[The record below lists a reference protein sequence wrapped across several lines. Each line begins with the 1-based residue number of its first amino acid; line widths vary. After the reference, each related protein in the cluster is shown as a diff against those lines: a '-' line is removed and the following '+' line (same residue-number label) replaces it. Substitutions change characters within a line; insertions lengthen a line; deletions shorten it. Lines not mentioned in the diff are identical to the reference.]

1 MAVDNLYSYRDY
13 FSLFLGFFQT
23 AFDVLDPVGQADDL
37 QENRPADNGDPRP
50 WGKVTKYF
58 RFPCDFLAEIF
69 AMSEIIR
76 TFELC
81 SKLLSLEKTQILFG
95 FLLAYSYLC
104 TVFRKRENM
113 DNRQAALEL
122 GQKPV
127 GQLLWQYALPAI
139 VAMTASSLYNI
150 IDRAMIGQ
158 IVGPEAIA
166 GLGITF
172 PFMNLSAAFGAA
184 VGVGSSTC
192 ISVKLG
198 QKDYRTAENLLGN
211 TVTLNL
217 IIGFLFMLVS
227 LVFLDPILLF
237 FGASDATLPYARE
250 FMTVILLGNMVTH
263 MYFGMNAVLRAAGK
277 PKHAMYATLF
287 TVACNIVL
295 VVVFVWWF
303 RWGIRGAALAT
314 VTSQT
319 FALCWQMRIFSDKRE
334 LLHLKRGIYRLKAQL
349 VSNIIAIGISPFLMN
364 VTSCVIVIFMNNQF
378 VRYGGDM
385 AVGAYSIANSVVMV
399 FFMFVMGMNQGMQPI
414 VGYNYGAEKYDRMFR
429 CLWLTIACATAI
441 LLVGWTLSMLF
452 PHWIARIFTTDAT
465 LLRLAAKGI
474 KLDML
479 VFFVVGS
486 QAVIT
491 NFFQCIGKV
500 KVSIFLSLSRQLF
513 LLLPMAY
520 VFPMY
525 WDLDGV
531 WYSMPASDFGSFAMT
546 IPMLIW
552 YMKRLKD

>member
-1 MAVDNLYSYRDY
+1 MY
-13 FSLFLGFFQT
+13 
-23 AFDVLDPVGQADDL
+23 
-37 QENRPADNGDPRP
+37 
-50 WGKVTKYF
+50 
-58 RFPCDFLAEIF
+58 
-69 AMSEIIR
+69 
-76 TFELC
+76 
-81 SKLLSLEKTQILFG
+81 
-95 FLLAYSYLC
+95 
-104 TVFRKRENM
+104 
-113 DNRQAALEL
+113 NRQAALEL
-122 GQKPV
+122 GTKPV
-127 GQLLWQYALPAI
+127 GKLLTQYALPAI

-150 IDRAMIGQ
+150 IDRAFIGQ

-184 VGVGSSTC
+184 VGVGASTC

-198 QKDYRTAENLLGN
+198 QHDYKRAEQLLGN

-217 IIGFLFMLVS
+217 IVGFLFMVICL
-227 LVFLDPILLF
+227 LFLDPILRF
-237 FGASDATLPYARE
+237 FGASEVTLPYARE
-250 FMTVILLGNMVTH
+250 FMIVILLGNMVTH

-277 PKHAMYATLF
+277 PRHAMYATLF

-295 VVVFVWWF
+295 VITFVWWF

-319 FALCWQMRIFSDKRE
+319 LALCWQMRILSDKKE
-334 LLHLKRGIYRLKAQL
+334 LLHLKRGIYRLRAAL
-349 VSNIIAIGISPFLMN
+349 VKNIIAIGISPFLMN
-364 VTSCVIVIFMNNQF
+364 VCSCIIVIFMNNQF

-385 AVGAYSIANSVVMV
+385 AVGAYSIANSVVMM

-414 VGYNYGAEKYDRMFR
+414 VGYNYGAERYDRMFR
-429 CLWLTIACATAI
+429 CLWLTIAAATAI

-452 PHWIARIFTTDAT
+452 PQQIARIFTTDAT
-465 LLRLAAKGI
+465 LIALAARGI

-500 KVSIFLSLSRQLF
+500 KISIFLSLSRQLT

-520 VFPMY
+520 IFPML

-546 IPMLIW
+546 IPMLVW
-552 YMKRLKD
+552 YMKKLKAHGK

>member
-1 MAVDNLYSYRDY
+1 
-13 FSLFLGFFQT
+13 
-23 AFDVLDPVGQADDL
+23 
-37 QENRPADNGDPRP
+37 
-50 WGKVTKYF
+50 
-58 RFPCDFLAEIF
+58 
-69 AMSEIIR
+69 
-76 TFELC
+76 
-81 SKLLSLEKTQILFG
+81 
-95 FLLAYSYLC
+95 
-104 TVFRKRENM
+104 M
-113 DNRQAALEL
+113 DNKQAALEL
-122 GQKPV
+122 GTKPV
-127 GQLLWQYALPAI
+127 GKLLTQYALPAI
-139 VAMTASSLYNI
+139 VAMSASSLYNI
-150 IDRAMIGQ
+150 IDRAFIGQ
-158 IVGPEAIA
+158 VVGPEAIA

-184 VGVGSSTC
+184 VGVGASTC

-198 QKDYRTAENLLGN
+198 QHDYKRAEQLLGN

-217 IIGFLFMLVS
+217 IVGFLFMVIS
-227 LVFLDPILLF
+227 LIFLDPILRF
-237 FGASDATLPYARE
+237 FGASDVTLPYARE
-250 FMTVILLGNMVTH
+250 FMIVILLGNMVTH

-295 VVVFVWWF
+295 VISFVWWF

-319 FALCWQMRIFSDKRE
+319 LALCWQMWIFSDKKE
-334 LLHLKRGIYRLKAQL
+334 LLHLKRGIYRLKSQL
-349 VSNIIAIGISPFLMN
+349 VKNIIAIGISPFLMN

-385 AVGAYSIANSVVMV
+385 AVGAYSIANSVVMM

-414 VGYNYGAEKYDRMFR
+414 VGYNYGAERYDRMFR
-429 CLWLTIACATAI
+429 CLWLTIAAATAI
-441 LLVGWTLSMLF
+441 LLVGWSLSMLF
-452 PHWIARIFTTDAT
+452 PRQIARIFTTDET
-465 LLRLAAKGI
+465 LIALAARGI

-500 KVSIFLSLSRQLF
+500 KISIFLSLSRQLT

-520 VFPMY
+520 IFPLL

-546 IPMLIW
+546 IPLLVW
-552 YMKRLKD
+552 YMKKLKAHGK

>member
-1 MAVDNLYSYRDY
+1 
-13 FSLFLGFFQT
+13 
-23 AFDVLDPVGQADDL
+23 
-37 QENRPADNGDPRP
+37 
-50 WGKVTKYF
+50 
-58 RFPCDFLAEIF
+58 
-69 AMSEIIR
+69 
-76 TFELC
+76 
-81 SKLLSLEKTQILFG
+81 
-95 FLLAYSYLC
+95 
-104 TVFRKRENM
+104 M
-113 DNRQAALEL
+113 DNKQAALAL

-198 QKDYRTAENLLGN
+198 QRDYQTAQHLLGN

-217 IIGFLFMLVS
+217 VIGFVFMV
-227 LVFLDPILLF
+227 
-237 FGASDATLPYARE
+237 
-250 FMTVILLGNMVTH
+250 VILLGNMVTH

-277 PKHAMYATLF
+277 PRHAMWATLF
-287 TVACNIVL
+287 TVGCNIVL
-295 VVVFVWWF
+295 VVMFVWWF

-314 VTSQT
+314 ITSQT
-319 FALCWQMRIFSDKRE
+319 LAMCWQMWIFSDKRE
-334 LLHLKRGIYRLKAQL
+334 LLHLRRGIYRLKSQL
-349 VSNIIAIGISPFLMN
+349 VKNIIAIGISPFLMQT
-364 VTSCVIVIFMNNQF
+364 TSCVIVIFMNNQF

-385 AVGAYSIANSVVMV
+385 AVGAYSIANSMVMV
-399 FFMFVMGMNQGMQPI
+399 FFMFVMGMIQGMQPI

-429 CLWLTIACATAI
+429 CLWLTIACATMI
-441 LLVGWTLSMLF
+441 LLVGWGLSMAF
-452 PHWIARIFTTDAT
+452 PRQIARIFTTDET
-465 LLRLAAKGI
+465 LLELSARGLVI
-474 KLDML
+474 DML

-520 VFPMY
+520 VFPLF

-546 IPMLIW
+546 IPMLMW
-552 YMKRLKD
+552 YMKKLKVNSEK

>member
-1 MAVDNLYSYRDY
+1 
-13 FSLFLGFFQT
+13 
-23 AFDVLDPVGQADDL
+23 
-37 QENRPADNGDPRP
+37 
-50 WGKVTKYF
+50 
-58 RFPCDFLAEIF
+58 
-69 AMSEIIR
+69 
-76 TFELC
+76 
-81 SKLLSLEKTQILFG
+81 
-95 FLLAYSYLC
+95 
-104 TVFRKRENM
+104 M
-113 DNRQAALEL
+113 DNKQAALEL
-122 GQKPV
+122 GQRPV

-139 VAMTASSLYNI
+139 VAMTASSFYNI

-198 QKDYRTAENLLGN
+198 QRDYETAEHLLGN

-217 IIGFLFMLVS
+217 IIGFLFMVVCL
-227 LVFLDPILLF
+227 LFLDPILLF
-237 FGASDATLPYARE
+237 FGASEVTLPYARE
-250 FMTVILLGNMVTH
+250 FMIVILLGNMVTH

-287 TVACNIVL
+287 TVACNIAL
-295 VVVFVWWF
+295 VVAFVWWF

-314 VTSQT
+314 VTSQSL
-319 FALCWQMRIFSDKRE
+319 ALCWQMRIFSDKKE
-334 LLHLKRGIYRLKAQL
+334 LLHLKRGIYRLKSQL
-349 VSNIIAIGISPFLMN
+349 VRNIIAIGISPFLMN

-429 CLWLTIACATAI
+429 CLWLTIAVATVI
-441 LLVGWTLSMLF
+441 LLVGWGLSMLF
-452 PHWIARIFTTDAT
+452 PQYIARIFTTDQT
-465 LLRLAAKGI
+465 LLHLSARGI
-474 KLDML
+474 RLDML
-479 VFFVVGS
+479 VFFVVAS

-520 VFPMY
+520 VFPLF

-546 IPMLIW
+546 IPMLMW
-552 YMKRLKD
+552 YMIRLKSLRS

>member
-1 MAVDNLYSYRDY
+1 MTDN
-13 FSLFLGFFQT
+13 
-23 AFDVLDPVGQADDL
+23 
-37 QENRPADNGDPRP
+37 
-50 WGKVTKYF
+50 KK
-58 RFPCDFLAEIF
+58 
-69 AMSEIIR
+69 
-76 TFELC
+76 
-81 SKLLSLEKTQILFG
+81 
-95 FLLAYSYLC
+95 
-104 TVFRKRENM
+104 
-113 DNRQAALEL
+113 AALEL

-184 VGVGSSTC
+184 VGVGSSAC

-198 QKDYRTAENLLGN
+198 QQDYKTAENLLGN

-217 IIGFLFMLVS
+217 IVGFIFMAVS
-227 LVFLDPILLF
+227 LLFLDPILRF

-250 FMTVILLGNMVTH
+250 FMIVILLGNMVTH

-277 PKHAMYATLF
+277 PRHAMYATLF

-295 VVVFVWWF
+295 VVTFVWWF

-314 VTSQT
+314 ITSQSL
-319 FALCWQMRIFSDKRE
+319 ALCWQMWIFSDKTE
-334 LLHLKRGIYRLKAQL
+334 LLHLKRGIYKLRKTL
-349 VSNIIAIGISPFLMN
+349 VLNIISIGISPFLMN
-364 VTSCVIVIFMNNQF
+364 ATSCIIVIFMNNQF
-378 VRYGGDM
+378 VHYGGDM

-441 LLVGWTLSMLF
+441 LLVGWTLSMFF
-452 PHWIARIFTTDAT
+452 PRQIARIFTTDPT
-465 LLRLAAKGI
+465 LLDLSATGI

-486 QAVIT
+486 QAAIT
-491 NFFQCIGKV
+491 HFFQSIGKV
-500 KVSIFLSLSRQLF
+500 KISIFLSLSRQLF

-520 VFPMY
+520 VFPLF

-546 IPMLIW
+546 IPILIW
-552 YMKRLKD
+552 YMKRLKYS